1 MSKVHR
7 FRTDR
12 LILLGLAV
20 FILLISS
27 IYFLVGRLQDF
38 SWPFITNSVLMLFLG
53 LMNVLLIL
61 ILLYFLFRNLIKL
74 LLERKRKILGSKFKT
89 KMVFAFLV
97 LCLIPSGIIF
107 WVAMN
112 IIQSSVERW
121 FSTPADEITELSQQ
135 VVDAYYEDTKHRS
148 SAAAER
154 IGKEVQR
161 RRLLHPDRASNLQ
174 THLERWLQ
182 EMQLDVISLYPK
194 DSPPVTAVSPGIST
208 LPGFEEVPEGLLA
221 KALAGDSFQWVQ
233 PLGGGQLVRAGI
245 PVRTSY
251 TLEVEG
257 AVLAGY
263 FLPRDLTKVMLQLHQ
278 GAEDYRQAK
287 AQKEPIKRVY
297 LSGFALV
304 TLVVIFLFTW
314 IALTLARGVTDPIL
328 SLSRAIKEIASGN
341 FDYRVET
348 QTSDELGTLVESFN
362 RMTAD
367 LQSNKKT
374 IERSNKDLQKS
385 ILQLE
390 ERRRYIET
398 LLRSIATGVISLN
411 EQGRVTTINPEA
423 MRILGI
429 SSGMNVVGLHHSEL
443 LAGGEFKE
451 IAPFIDSLREKPD
464 VSVRRSFELTFGD
477 KPMNLSVNV
486 SSLRDGMNQHL
497 GLLLV
502 LEDLTQ
508 LVRAQKVAAW
518 QEVAQRLAHE
528 IKNPLTP
535 IQLSAQRIRKKYFEQ
550 AEDLGETVE
559 EGTQAIIREVT
570 SLKHLVDEFSRFSRL
585 PAAKTRPADLQRVI
599 ESALS
604 FYNGRLKGGIS
615 IEPRFQKN
623 LPKALLDE
631 EQIKRVFVN
640 LIDNAIEALDSQ
652 GRIIISTSF
661 LDESQMVRAEIADD
675 GPGIPAQDRKKLFL
689 PYFSKKKGGTGLGL
703 AIVHRIVTDHNGT
716 IRVEENEPKG
726 TRFIMDLPA

>member
-1 MSKVHR
+1 
-7 FRTDR
+7 
-12 LILLGLAV
+12 
-20 FILLISS
+20 
-27 IYFLVGRLQDF
+27 
-38 SWPFITNSVLMLFLG
+38 
-53 LMNVLLIL
+53 
-61 ILLYFLFRNLIKL
+61 
-74 LLERKRKILGSKFKT
+74 
-89 KMVFAFLV
+89 
-97 LCLIPSGIIF
+97 
-107 WVAMN
+107 
-112 IIQSSVERW
+112 
-121 FSTPADEITELSQQ
+121 
-135 VVDAYYEDTKHRS
+135 
-148 SAAAER
+148 
-154 IGKEVQR
+154 
-161 RRLLHPDRASNLQ
+161 
-174 THLERWLQ
+174 
-182 EMQLDVISLYPK
+182 MQLDVISLYPK

-221 KALAGDSFQWVQ
+221 KALSGDSFQWVQ
-233 PLGGGQLVRAGI
+233 ALGGGQLVRAGI

-257 AVLAGY
+257 AVLAGF

-287 AQKEPIKRVY
+287 AQKEPIKKVY

-328 SLSRAIKEIASGN
+328 SLSQATREIASGN
-341 FDYRVET
+341 LDYRVET
-348 QTSDELGTLVESFN
+348 QTGDELGTLVESFN

-367 LQSNKKT
+367 LQSNKRT
-374 IERSNKDLQKS
+374 IERSNEDLQKS

-423 MRILGI
+423 LRILGI
-429 SSGMNVVGLHHSEL
+429 SSEMNVVGLHHGEL
-443 LAGGEFKE
+443 LARKEFLE

-486 SSLRDGMNQHL
+486 SSLRDGMNHHL

-535 IQLSAQRIRKKYFEQ
+535 IQLSAQRIRKKYFDQ
-550 AEDLGETVE
+550 AEDLGETVL

-604 FYNGRLKGGIS
+604 FYNGRLKAGIS
-615 IEPRFQKN
+615 IEPRFQKD

-652 GRIIISTSF
+652 GRIIISTLF
-661 LDESQMVRAEIADD
+661 LDESQMVRTEIADD
-675 GPGIPAQDRKKLFL
+675 GPGIPVQDRKKLFL

-703 AIVHRIVTDHNGT
+703 AIVHRIVTDHNGS
-716 IRVEENEPKG
+716 IRVEENRPRG